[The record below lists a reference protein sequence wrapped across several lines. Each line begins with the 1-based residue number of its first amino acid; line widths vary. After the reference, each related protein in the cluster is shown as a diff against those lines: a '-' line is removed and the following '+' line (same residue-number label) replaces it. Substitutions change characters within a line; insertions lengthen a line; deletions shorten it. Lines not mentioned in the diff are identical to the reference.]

1 MDIVSARP
9 AVDDFRWPT
18 LTTWQMA
25 SLFKLSFHEFFNRPM
40 PWQSVVR
47 HVESNSQF
55 DIIRKNHHLSDPSKQ
70 SRQTRNLAEGS
81 TSPLGR

>member
-1 MDIVSARP
+1 MDIVSARS
-9 AVDDFRWPT
+9 AVDDFRWPALAT
-18 LTTWQMA
+18 RQMA
-25 SLFKLSFHEFFNRPM
+25 SFFKLSSHEFFNGPM

-47 HVESNSQF
+47 HVKSNSQF
-55 DIIRKNHHLSDPSKQ
+55 DIIRKNHHLSNPSKQ